1 MCYDVPHRH
10 KLQGIDMAPPIK
22 RTQYDVIEYLLS
34 QWPTRPAGRL
44 ASMASRYAAFKGM
57 NCKEITPFFQIRM
70 LTGEN
75 RGSKVMPNQ

>member
-1 MCYDVPHRH
+1 
-10 KLQGIDMAPPIK
+10 MAPPIK

-57 NCKEITPFFQIRM
+57 NCKEITPLFQIRM